1 VLHSSTVEHPSDVI
15 EWFRHHKGGAVLVS
29 VGMLTEGVEA
39 LLRCLMSAQRACAKA
54 VGDVR
59 LEAGSE
65 FGKRGADMIVCGLI
79 DGELVVAAA

>member
-1 VLHSSTVEHPSDVI
+1 MTTTGSGAKPNGAASSKAYPT
-15 EWFRHHKGGAVLVS
+15 
-29 VGMLTEGVEA
+29 A
-39 LLRCLMSAQRACAKA
+39 LLRCLMSAQRASAKA